1 MMHTATILSPG
12 YSLPSAKL
20 PGLTRDTNIPGSPC
34 IKFCPFPPTSLI
46 PSLVDLS
53 LATEK
58 KYIHRG
64 NYKAAWRYEISLRVL
79 KNISRVSAATPMKYQ
94 TISLTQFFSCERRD
108 LLCSHSNGDIFT
120 CENNML
126 FSRVKISCFRAKAH
140 LVFHWCL
147 HNKYKRFLSPS
158 PMKPSIISRTP

>member
-34 IKFCPFPPTSLI
+34 IKLCPFPPSSLI

-58 KYIHRG
+58 KYIYIVDITRP
-64 NYKAAWRYEISLRVL
+64 I
-79 KNISRVSAATPMKYQ
+79 
-94 TISLTQFFSCERRD
+94 
-108 LLCSHSNGDIFT
+108 GDTKF
-120 CENNML
+120 L
-126 FSRVKISCFRAKAH
+126 FEC
-140 LVFHWCL
+140 
-147 HNKYKRFLSPS
+147 
-158 PMKPSIISRTP
+158 

>member
-79 KNISRVSAATPMKYQ
+79 KNISRVSAATPIKYR
-94 TISLTQFFSCERRD
+94 TISLKQFFPAK
-108 LLCSHSNGDIFT
+108 GAIYYVAIAT
-120 CENNML
+120 VI

-147 HNKYKRFLSPS
+147 YNKYKRSLSPS
-158 PMKPSIISRTP
+158 PIKPSIISRTP

>member
-34 IKFCPFPPTSLI
+34 IKFCPVPPTSLI

-58 KYIHRG
+58 
-64 NYKAAWRYEISLRVL
+64 N
-79 KNISRVSAATPMKYQ
+79 KNIEDITRP
-94 TISLTQFFSCERRD
+94 L
-108 LLCSHSNGDIFT
+108 GDTKFPFE
-120 CENNML
+120 C
-126 FSRVKISCFRAKAH
+126 
-140 LVFHWCL
+140 
-147 HNKYKRFLSPS
+147 
-158 PMKPSIISRTP
+158 

>member
-34 IKFCPFPPTSLI
+34 IKLCPFPPSSLI

-64 NYKAAWRYEISLRVL
+64 YYKAAWRYEISLRAL

-94 TISLTQFFSCERRD
+94 TISLKQFC
-108 LLCSHSNGDIFT
+108 
-120 CENNML
+120 
-126 FSRVKISCFRAKAH
+126 VKRTTTKVSLISTYVICVK
-140 LVFHWCL
+140 LGKEL
-147 HNKYKRFLSPS
+147 TS
-158 PMKPSIISRTP
+158 